1 MKELNKIEKSVDKMK
16 DSKMKEAIKKDLET
30 KKNKTVLKHG

>member
-1 MKELNKIEKSVDKMK
+1 MDKSIEKIEKSVNKMK

-30 KKNKTVLKHG
+30 KKNKTVLK